1 VMALILLLF
10 KRTAPTRPQLED
22 RWVGAPRSEIPKK
35 VVAAVKCREEQL
47 LAQRAVKRVE
57 EDRIAGKRYLRDTL
71 EEMMRQATI
80 EGRHALTEEEED
92 ELIYIKHV
100 MSLSFIQHY
109 ISIPRSSCESC
120 TTPIPLSPPYTQH

>member
-1 VMALILLLF
+1 MVISSVCLTPVMALILLLF
-10 KRTAPTRPQLED
+10 KRTSPPRPQLED
-22 RWVGAPRSEIPKK
+22 RWIGAPRSEIPKK

-57 EDRIAGKRYLRDTL
+57 EDRVVGKRYLRDTL

-100 MSLSFIQHY
+100 RRMSLSNTVYPLHC
-109 ISIPRSSCESC
+109 SS
-120 TTPIPLSPPYTQH
+120 